1 MGFTNQLTNQL
12 NLRGHLL
19 WLWEEKAKSPSAGLD
34 KSLLSEETLRI
45 TPEGI
50 QWVAWLCNKG
60 RDGYGSS
67 CLWFPMIHTIWMA
80 RWSRNLMKSQLF
92 RDGKITASSPETS
105 RIFAKVVVMCTAPVA
120 ASWGTKMSECDRGA
134 FQTISI
140 QGPVHS
146 CWISASNGIWVGV
159 QLWRRGA
166 VTPQAPIPPGHDKV
180 QLRVWRFKLDPWHRG
195 FVSEKWEW
203 GCPERKMVVVMMI
216 STHAPVCCWRSQAA
230 GGLSPKNIDPMY
242 RCWFKRVDCVSQHE
256 QWAVSMWMP
265 PRARAVNLSR
275 KRRLL
280 PGGAAHFC
288 WFLTPTSSVYLP

>member
-92 RDGKITASSPETS
+92 RDGKITASSPEMS

-180 QLRVWRFKLDPWHRG
+180 QLRVSNSTLGTEDLWAKNGSEGALSARWWWWWWYPPMLPCVAEDLKRQVVCHPRISILCIDVGSNMLIASANMNNEQSLCECHR
-195 FVSEKWEW
+195 E
-203 GCPERKMVVVMMI
+203 
-216 STHAPVCCWRSQAA
+216 Q
-230 GGLSPKNIDPMY
+230 GLSI
-242 RCWFKRVDCVSQHE
+242 CQESVDCCQVG
-256 QWAVSMWMP
+256 P
-265 PRARAVNLSR
+265 
-275 KRRLL
+275 
-280 PGGAAHFC
+280 
-288 WFLTPTSSVYLP
+288 PTSVGF